1 MSFSHGI
8 FRAFFLTLKFKDVLI
23 IWHFL
28 TPPNTRTNAP
38 FYFSVNTFF
47 IQLLILQMSIA
58 NVKPSSGK
66 KFKRD
71 PISCQ
76 SLPSISRICIISTM
90 VSSLMLRV
98 FFCLFVLFV
107 MGVFFF
113 FFLFFQKLENIH
125 YIISHCSFPNWFNS
139 YHYRKMLPFMSSVLH
154 SYGLSYSQW
163 NQ

>member
-1 MSFSHGI
+1 MFLNSVNVALMSFSHGI

-76 SLPSISRICIISTM
+76 SLPSISRIWIISTM
-90 VSSLMLRV
+90 VSSLMLRG
-98 FFCLFVLFV
+98 FFVCFICDAC
-107 MGVFFF
+107 FFF
-113 FFLFFQKLENIH
+113 FFSFFPKAGKHPLH
-125 YIISHCSFPNWFNS
+125 YKS
-139 YHYRKMLPFMSSVLH
+139 L
-154 SYGLSYSQW
+154 
-163 NQ
+163 